1 MKTRVISM
9 LLLFSLGGWW
19 QWQRASRE
27 KLTYRWRNAR
37 FLNPEVTSEIIEQRL
52 NIRTHRPTDF
62 ITDVKQAAQAEFHLW
77 EAQFEKGAEDRHQ
90 RLLWQQQ
97 SETTIKTEIKEHL
110 LDEAWLEQQLQK
122 AAPPVTDADAR
133 AWFSQHAESLRIPA
147 MHHVSHLFL
156 TRHDPKKPDRS
167 TEIRALH
174 QRLMRGE
181 PWAEL
186 TSQHSEDE
194 RNRHREG
201 DLGWLS
207 RERMPT
213 DFMTAVERQ
222 PAGLNF
228 TANSDPNAEAVYA
241 LGDWN
246 GWGDGTALQPQGS
259 SGIWAGICAEA
270 REGHC
275 YKYAVVAKGGHT
287 TVKADPMARQS
298 EVPPSNASRP
308 D

>member
-9 LLLFSLGGWW
+9 LLLLSLGGWW
-19 QWQRASRE
+19 QWQQASRE

-147 MHHVSHLFL
+147 LHHVSHLFL

-213 DFMTAVERQ
+213 DFMTAVEAQKLGLFSQPIQTRLGWHILRVTERQ
-222 PAGLNF
+222 TSRLPRFEEVHSEIKAWLHQAKREAALK
-228 TANSDPNAEAVYA
+228 TLILANS
-241 LGDWN
+241 
-246 GWGDGTALQPQGS
+246 
-259 SGIWAGICAEA
+259 
-270 REGHC
+270 
-275 YKYAVVAKGGHT
+275 KK
-287 TVKADPMARQS
+287 
-298 EVPPSNASRP
+298 
-308 D
+308 